1 MKGERDEFV
10 LVLPDSSLADTQQHV
25 EQIRVL
31 IKELQIKHG
40 DPSLDT
46 ITVSTGV
53 AGMPEHGSAAAE
65 LLQAADN
72 AMYAAKRARGNR
84 IVVYQAKES

>member
-46 ITVSTGV
+46 ITVSAGV

-72 AMYAAKRARGNR
+72 AMYAAKRAGGNR
-84 IVVYQAKES
+84 IIVYQAKES